1 MGAAPAV
8 MVFGELIIPLEY
20 APFLVRR
27 MRKSYIGAFRKIII
41 GADNKIING
50 QQNKRFG
57 VVKIYCHDSG

>member
-41 GADNKIING
+41 GADT
-50 QQNKRFG
+50 
-57 VVKIYCHDSG
+57 